1 MVSSWTC
8 CQKSSM
14 SKLKQIRKI
23 FYGESILNQTN
34 RFLLL
39 LGMILLGGLILSACG
54 TAEAETTPTY
64 QPDTIRTLAVATFS
78 SGLTQTALA
87 MPSDTP
93 TPTST
98 ATATATTSSL
108 RTSTP
113 GGSSG
118 LPTSIPSTA
127 SCYSMA
133 FVADVTIPDNTEM
146 DPGETFTKTWRVRN
160 NGSCAWD
167 PGFSFRSIGNEDLDG
182 STLSLDKTV
191 AVGSE
196 TELSVEMTAPD
207 SAGTYRSN
215 WRMATGEGTLFGDEV
230 YVIIIVSGTASSS
243 TATTAPAATRTASST
258 VAPTGNPTETAT
270 P

>member
-1 MVSSWTC
+1 MGQTRN
-8 CQKSSM
+8 
-14 SKLKQIRKI
+14 LHFLIALI
-23 FYGESILNQTN
+23 ILSG
-34 RFLLL
+34 LL
-39 LGMILLGGLILSACG
+39 LSACG
-54 TAEAETTPTY
+54 SGEEETTPTF
-64 QPDTIRTLAVATFS
+64 QPETIQTLAVATFA

-98 ATATATTSSL
+98 ATATATNSSL

-118 LPTSIPSTA
+118 LPTSVPSTA

-160 NGSCAWD
+160 NGSCVWD
-167 PGFSFRSIGNEDLDG
+167 AGFRFRSIGNEDLDG
-182 STLSLDKTV
+182 STQTLDQAV

-207 SAGTYRSN
+207 TEGTYRSN
-215 WRMATGEGTLFGDEV
+215 WRMATTEGTLFGDEV
-230 YVIIIVSGTASSS
+230 YVIIIVSESASNS
-243 TATTAPAATRTASST
+243 TATTAPAATRTASAT
-258 VAPTGNPTETAT
+258 TAPTEDSTETAT